1 MSCEYYVQLGTAF
14 PHRSLAAALQLV
26 NRSNMEEVFSPVAYS
41 YYWAMR
47 QMGPVLCWEEEQS
60 AGSHCSPGA
69 AQRQLCPGPKGH
81 APTLTVA
88 GARAESGGGAAG
100 ARAGGGGELLPRS
113 SCSAHVHVPDVG
125 ARLGVQR
132 AVLM

>member
-26 NRSNMEEVFSPVAYS
+26 NRSPVAYS
-41 YYWAMR
+41 YYWSVR
-47 QMGPVLCWEEEQS
+47 PWGLCSCWEEEEQS
-60 AGSHCSPGA
+60 AGSLRSGDCSE
-69 AQRQLCPGPKGH
+69 RLCPGAKESRANADGEPER
-81 APTLTVA
+81 VQ
-88 GARAESGGGAAG
+88 RAEAARLVRVQ
-100 ARAGGGGELLPRS
+100 AAGGELLPRS